1 MMIFSQQQ
9 NMNNPFETTKS
20 VVENARFADNLVSND
35 EKYTSILIQNL
46 AKTVKNLLL
55 LILLKS
61 FAFKNSI
68 SEELLLSYRLL
79 TVWKNL

>member
-9 NMNNPFETTKS
+9 NMDNPFETTKS

>member
-1 MMIFSQQQ
+1 MD
-9 NMNNPFETTKS
+9 NPFETTKS

>member
-9 NMNNPFETTKS
+9 NMDNPFETTKS

-46 AKTVKNLLL
+46 AKMVKNLLL